1 MVRTRRPASMTLAAL
16 LLGAEILDHPAQ
28 SVTAAQ
34 ATRMLQRVVA
44 SGARTGSRWSLCG
57 ADAEQ
62 ARRLR
67 RQRALLQEVRA
78 DLLQVVRDC
87 RCAGMDVATATDR
100 IAEGLCAA
108 TDKLVT
114 GADMAAYRAWRRGM
128 VLEISEEP
136 SDVGPPRAMATVD
149 AGPGRDPLF
158 VEWDSCE
165 RRLALVA
172 RLARAGVA
180 PVAICDRLL
189 SDLSVCSPLR
199 YSVR

>member
-1 MVRTRRPASMTLAAL
+1 MTLAAL

-34 ATRMLQRVVA
+34 ATRMLQRVA
-44 SGARTGSRWSLCG
+44 TSGGRGRWSSCG
-57 ADAEQ
+57 ADSELS
-62 ARRLR
+62 RRR
-67 RQRALLQEVRA
+67 GQYALLREVRA

-87 RCAGMDVATATDR
+87 RCAGVDVATATDR

-108 TDKLVT
+108 TDKLVA

-189 SDLSVCSPLR
+189 ADLSVCSPLR